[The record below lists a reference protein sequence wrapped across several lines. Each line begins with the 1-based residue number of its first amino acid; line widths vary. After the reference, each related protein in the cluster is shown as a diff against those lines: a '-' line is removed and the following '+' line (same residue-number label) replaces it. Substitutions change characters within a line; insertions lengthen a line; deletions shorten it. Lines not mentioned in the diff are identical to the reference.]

1 MLTNLNDLRECAI
14 EATDGNIGHISD
26 FYFDDETW
34 VIRYFVVNTGSW
46 LSSRKVLITPAAV
59 KHANWKNRILSV
71 ALTREQVKSSPD
83 IDTDKPVSR
92 QHEKANL
99 SHYGYPAYW
108 TGALTMTGHS
118 SVAPVAAND
127 YEEADNFRDVDE
139 IKHRDDDHHLRSCK
153 AISGYHIEAID
164 GDIGHVE
171 DILVDEETWA
181 LRYFIVNT
189 SNWWLGHS
197 VLIAPQWIK
206 SISWATEKVAVD
218 LDQKAIQKAP
228 LYTAM
233 AKLDRAQELEIYKH
247 YGRVAYWENTQDEQH
262 EQH

>member
-1 MLTNLNDLRECAI
+1 MLTHITDLKDCAI
-14 EATDGNIGHISD
+14 EALDGNIGHVSD
-26 FYFDDETW
+26 LYFDDENW
-34 VIRYFVVNTGSW
+34 VVRYIVVNAGSW
-46 LSSRKVLITPAAV
+46 LSSRKVLIPPAAI
-59 KHANWKNRILSV
+59 KQANLEERTLSV
-71 ALTREQVKSSPD
+71 SLTREQVKNSPD

-99 SHYGYPAYW
+99 SHYGYPTYW
-108 TGALTMTGHS
+108 SGALTMTGYGS
-118 SVAPVAAND
+118 SAPMPAD
-127 YEEADNFRDVDE
+127 GYEETDTFRDVEE

-153 AISGYHIEAID
+153 VVKSYHIEALD

-171 DILVDEETWA
+171 DMLVDEETWA

-218 LDQKAIQKAP
+218 LDRKIIKDAP
-228 LYTAM
+228 PYDATAR
-233 AKLDRAQELEIYKH
+233 LDRAQELEIYEH
-247 YGRVAYWENTQDEQH
+247 YGRAAYWDNTRV
-262 EQH
+262 